1 MDEHKPFWPLEPI
14 EYLATLFLILII
26 VLTNAAGVGGGGA
39 VLPILLMYSF
49 NVNVSVALCN
59 TIIFIGSITRFIF
72 EFNQSHPEKKA
83 KVVDYNIAILMLPS
97 VMIGSFLGV
106 QLNMITPQ
114 AVIMVLLGSVL

>member
-1 MDEHKPFWPLEPI
+1 
-14 EYLATLFLILII
+14 

-59 TIIFIGSITRFIF
+59 TFIFIGSFTRFIF
-72 EFNQSHPEKKA
+72 EFNQSHPDKKA
-83 KVVDYNIAILMLPS
+83 KVVDYNISILMLPS
-97 VMIGSFLGV
+97 VMMGSFIGV

-114 AVIMVLLGSVL
+114 AVIMILLGSVL